1 MEYKYDDDGYAR
13 GDQRKTSNNNVE
25 EIKEYDWRAAMEEDL
40 LLRRT
45 TRSYLTSTDYDVD
58 NRHIL
63 DRLTQESVYEAS
75 VLKAQTTNYYDEYE
89 SRPLINTSGVVQ
101 HESSFDDNYTQ
112 RGNLGRVVRWLADG
126 SDVATSFRYDICGN
140 VREVTDPRNQRTT
153 TSYTTG
159 TQYAY
164 PSQVTNPVGHSETF
178 TYDYSNTH
186 KRGFGYQISQ
196 TDANGQETEFEY
208 DLMGR
213 LRSTIFPDGGEE
225 HRYYSDLDL
234 SVQHGGDYVF
244 SDRSSSL
251 PLRTRVYRQIDRGLE
266 QVTLSIT
273 DGLGRI
279 VLTGTENSAGDN
291 AAIDNQDYI
300 DWVSTEYDDNQRP
313 YRSSNPVSLGSSV
326 EPVSSSFS
334 WTANSY
340 DGLDRVTSIATPDGQ
355 SVTMTYENNQKA
367 VTDQVGAKKQVFY
380 DGLGRISLVRMAN
393 PANNAVTEANGYD
406 TGYSYDVLDNLTR
419 VRQYTMGDRSTY
431 QERSFVYDSL
441 SRLGSETHPESGTA
455 SYRYDANGNLKRRTD
470 ARGISTTYS
479 YDSLDRLETTDYT
492 DGTPTTTVT
501 YDQGANG
508 KGRPAT
514 ASGGSGADAFHYHYD
529 GYDGMGRVLNL
540 RTTLGSRQFDA
551 VYCYNFVGGITQ
563 VDYPDT
569 YPSPGFVWEY
579 DYDGQGRQQEMRS
592 TSSGQTETLIDGYRK
607 IYGRSTSTETTLY
620 AINGTQEKITYNN
633 RMQPTRR
640 SVALTATPTTKLM
653 DLRYSFRDPTSS
665 GNNGNV
671 YRMTDR
677 AQSTTDGKQYYS
689 YDYLQR
695 LTEVRLGSRTS
706 SNKIAYG
713 YDRWGN
719 RTSSATKGT
728 VANFM
733 ACSTDCAVDATTNR
747 ISNWRYDAAGNPIGI
762 SSSTLQWDGAGRLES
777 IDNGASASYSYDHL
791 GRRILKRAPSD
802 NTQYFYDVTGKVLW
816 EFDPGTTDDHQK
828 MVRAYFNGRLFTS
841 TGDAAAGSHTVY
853 TDHLGTPRL
862 KLHVTTAA
870 SQARDD
876 YYPFGQ
882 QVNTVVDAAHDRR
895 FTGKERDAES
905 GLDYFGARYYHS
917 VAGRFLSV
925 DPVLDSADPTNP
937 QSWNRYAYT
946 FNNPL
951 KYVDKTG
958 EIVDLAW
965 DFLSVAWGVKS
976 LIENVSAGNYG
987 WAAVDALGVA
997 VDAVAAAVPIVPG
1010 GAGAIIK
1017 GARLVNKVDNA
1028 SDAAQMTSRARAVAP
1043 KSLAKNAD
1051 EMAAELQ
1058 QQLGKNSVPFS
1069 TPGTKGHIDLAG
1081 SEHFDKATQ
1090 KYIPTP
1096 HVQTR
1101 QINVGPNEKIN
1112 LGEEV
1117 IRPATKQDIRI
1128 ARELERR
1135 RKNL

>member
-1 MEYKYDDDGYAR
+1 MARQLDD
-13 GDQRKTSNNNVE
+13 
-25 EIKEYDWRAAMEEDL
+25 I
-40 LLRRT
+40 
-45 TRSYLTSTDYDVD
+45 
-58 NRHIL
+58 
-63 DRLTQESVYEAS
+63 
-75 VLKAQTTNYYDEYE
+75 
-89 SRPLINTSGVVQ
+89 
-101 HESSFDDNYTQ
+101 
-112 RGNLGRVVRWLADG
+112 
-126 SDVATSFRYDICGN
+126 
-140 VREVTDPRNQRTT
+140 
-153 TSYTTG
+153 
-159 TQYAY
+159 
-164 PSQVTNPVGHSETF
+164 
-178 TYDYSNTH
+178 
-186 KRGFGYQISQ
+186 
-196 TDANGQETEFEY
+196 
-208 DLMGR
+208 
-213 LRSTIFPDGGEE
+213 
-225 HRYYSDLDL
+225 
-234 SVQHGGDYVF
+234 
-244 SDRSSSL
+244 
-251 PLRTRVYRQIDRGLE
+251 
-266 QVTLSIT
+266 
-273 DGLGRI
+273 
-279 VLTGTENSAGDN
+279 
-291 AAIDNQDYI
+291 
-300 DWVSTEYDDNQRP
+300 
-313 YRSSNPVSLGSSV
+313 
-326 EPVSSSFS
+326 
-334 WTANSY
+334 
-340 DGLDRVTSIATPDGQ
+340 
-355 SVTMTYENNQKA
+355 
-367 VTDQVGAKKQVFY
+367 
-380 DGLGRISLVRMAN
+380 
-393 PANNAVTEANGYD
+393 
-406 TGYSYDVLDNLTR
+406 GYSYDVLDNLTR

-441 SRLGSETHPESGTA
+441 SRLRSETHPESGTA
-455 SYRYDANGNLKRRTD
+455 SYQYDANGNLKRRTD
-470 ARGISTTYS
+470 ARGIATTYS
-479 YDSLDRLETTDYT
+479 YDSLDRLKTTDYT

-569 YPSPGFVWEY
+569 HPSPGFVWEY
-579 DYDGQGRQQEMRS
+579 EYDDQGRQQEMRS

-607 IYGRSTSTETTLY
+607 IYGRSTSTATTLY
-620 AINGTQEKITYNN
+620 AINGTQETITYNN

-747 ISNWRYDAAGNPIGI
+747 ISDWRYDAAGNPIGI

-777 IDNGASASYSYDHL
+777 IDSGATASYSYDHL

-802 NTQYFYDVTGKVLW
+802 NTQYFYDVTGKVSW
-816 EFDPGTTDDHQK
+816 EFDPDGTGDHQK

-917 VAGRFLSV
+917 TAGRFLSV

-937 QSWNRYAYT
+937 QSWNRYTYT

-951 KYVDKTG
+951 KYVDPDG
-958 EIVDLAW
+958 REVRVANEMALGLILAGIPFDLQRHITAQ
-965 DFLSVAWGVKS
+965 DGILSVASVTTNDNFRTLAELVRNEIGLKVELAPFAWPAPEGEFYYESIEFLRTLGIEQKS
-976 LIENVSAGNYG
+976 PNLFLGHFQPGSGLSAKIIVSDRTGRASTVPLIELAATIAEELKHAYLYIKGLPYEHPDVDELM
-987 WAAVDALGVA
+987 AAV
-997 VDAVAAAVPIVPG
+997 
-1010 GAGAIIK
+1010 
-1017 GARLVNKVDNA
+1017 R
-1028 SDAAQMTSRARAVAP
+1028 QRTRMTFEQ
-1043 KSLAKNAD
+1043 N
-1051 EMAAELQ
+1051 
-1058 QQLGKNSVPFS
+1058 
-1069 TPGTKGHIDLAG
+1069 
-1081 SEHFDKATQ
+1081 
-1090 KYIPTP
+1090 
-1096 HVQTR
+1096 
-1101 QINVGPNEKIN
+1101 
-1112 LGEEV
+1112 
-1117 IRPATKQDIRI
+1117 
-1128 ARELERR
+1128 RR
-1135 RKNL
+1135 RAENERAHEARIPFR

>member
-1 MEYKYDDDGYAR
+1 MDSGHDNI
-13 GDQRKTSNNNVE
+13 Q
-25 EIKEYDWRAAMEEDL
+25 AA
-40 LLRRT
+40 
-45 TRSYLTSTDYDVD
+45 
-58 NRHIL
+58 
-63 DRLTQESVYEAS
+63 
-75 VLKAQTTNYYDEYE
+75 
-89 SRPLINTSGVVQ
+89 
-101 HESSFDDNYTQ
+101 
-112 RGNLGRVVRWLADG
+112 
-126 SDVATSFRYDICGN
+126 
-140 VREVTDPRNQRTT
+140 
-153 TSYTTG
+153 
-159 TQYAY
+159 
-164 PSQVTNPVGHSETF
+164 
-178 TYDYSNTH
+178 
-186 KRGFGYQISQ
+186 
-196 TDANGQETEFEY
+196 
-208 DLMGR
+208 
-213 LRSTIFPDGGEE
+213 E
-225 HRYYSDLDL
+225 HL
-234 SVQHGGDYVF
+234 
-244 SDRSSSL
+244 
-251 PLRTRVYRQIDRGLE
+251 
-266 QVTLSIT
+266 
-273 DGLGRI
+273 
-279 VLTGTENSAGDN
+279 
-291 AAIDNQDYI
+291 
-300 DWVSTEYDDNQRP
+300 
-313 YRSSNPVSLGSSV
+313 
-326 EPVSSSFS
+326 
-334 WTANSY
+334 
-340 DGLDRVTSIATPDGQ
+340 
-355 SVTMTYENNQKA
+355 
-367 VTDQVGAKKQVFY
+367 
-380 DGLGRISLVRMAN
+380 AN
-393 PANNAVTEANGYD
+393 PGSATNAVTAASGYD

-419 VRQYTMGDRSTY
+419 VRQFTMGDRSTY

-441 SRLGSETHPESGTA
+441 SRLRSETHPESGTA
-455 SYRYDANGNLKRRTD
+455 SYQYDANGNLKLRTN

-479 YDSLDRLETTDYT
+479 YDSLDRLTTTVYS

-501 YDQGANG
+501 YHQGANG

-514 ASGGSGADAFHYHYD
+514 ASGGSGADAFHYH
-529 GYDGMGRVLNL
+529 YDGMGRVLNL

-563 VDYPDT
+563 VDYRDT
-569 YPSPGFVWEY
+569 HPSPGFVWEY
-579 DYDGQGRQQEMRS
+579 EYDGQGRQQEMRS
-592 TSSGQTETLIDGYRK
+592 TSSGQTQTLIDGYRK
-607 IYGRSTSTETTLY
+607 IYGRSTSTATTLY
-620 AINGTQEKITYNN
+620 AINGTQETITYNN

-762 SSSTLQWDGAGRLES
+762 STSTLQWDGAGRLES
-777 IDNGASASYSYDHL
+777 IDNGATASYSYDHL

-816 EFDPGTTDDHQK
+816 EFDPDGTGDHQK

-841 TGDAAAGSHTVY
+841 TGDAAAGSHTAY

-925 DPVLDSADPTNP
+925 DPVLDSADPINP

-951 KYVDKTG
+951 KYVDPDGLCPVPADTNNTVC
-958 EIVDLAW
+958 IAL
-965 DFLSVAWGVKS
+965 F
-976 LIENVSAGNYG
+976 IEASEVQGY
-987 WAAVDALGVA
+987 
-997 VDAVAAAVPIVPG
+997 
-1010 GAGAIIK
+1010 K
-1017 GARLVNKVDNA
+1017 GDDREFSSN
-1028 SDAAQMTSRARAVAP
+1028 SDASQSRVY
-1043 KSLAKNAD
+1043 L
-1051 EMAAELQ
+1051 
-1058 QQLGKNSVPFS
+1058 
-1069 TPGTKGHIDLAG
+1069 
-1081 SEHFDKATQ
+1081 
-1090 KYIPTP
+1090 
-1096 HVQTR
+1096 HV
-1101 QINVGPNEKIN
+1101 NVGKK
-1112 LGEEV
+1112 
-1117 IRPATKQDIRI
+1117 TSMWS
-1128 ARELERR
+1128 
-1135 RKNL
+1135 